1 MGKEGGGGEV
11 GSLPAGPSDCS
22 GLQVAAAPSPA
33 QARPHL
39 STTQWGLGSM
49 VGAGHSPCL
58 FHSLDW
64 GVLPIGHCFSKVAKL
79 HNSWEILLF
88 IPRISSRD
96 SGSSSSSVGLETFF
110 FLHLNRSQ

>member
-33 QARPHL
+33 QAGPHL

-49 VGAGHSPCL
+49 VGGWA
-58 FHSLDW
+58 
-64 GVLPIGHCFSKVAKL
+64 LPVPFPLSGLGGAHYRA
-79 HNSWEILLF
+79 LLLK
-88 IPRISSRD
+88 
-96 SGSSSSSVGLETFF
+96 SGQAS
-110 FLHLNRSQ
+110 